1 MSRDQLCSRVFLKF
15 MVGCL
20 IIIFVGGL
28 WLVPQAQA
36 FTAFEND
43 AVRIQIDS
51 TLSLGAM
58 WRVESRDKD
67 IIGLANGG
75 TKHSVNYDDGN
86 LNYDTGIISAAGKAT
101 TDIDIDAHWIGAFIR
116 ASAFYD
122 YENEKGSRERTD
134 LTSDA
139 KDAVGSDIDL
149 LDCYIWVSSEVA
161 GMPFQIRVGDQIVSW
176 GESTFIQ
183 HSINSINSVDVSKL
197 RVPGAELKEALT
209 PEGMVWATISPTDN
223 LSIEGFY
230 EYDWEETKLD
240 PMGTYFSGADFIGDG
255 ATKLMLGFGAV
266 PDQGNTPWYDTF
278 MAVPRGKSDYAKSQ
292 GQYGAAVRYYSEAL
306 HSTEFSLYAMNYHDH
321 IPTMSIQMGDMAAL
335 QQAGAKA
342 AAAGAAAGAAVYAKY
357 GVAPGTN
364 PQVDAIAA
372 ATGAAV
378 GGAVAVDSYGKSSRY
393 ATNYEE
399 DQKLYGVGF
408 NTEVATIG
416 WQGEVSYRPD
426 APLQIDDLE
435 LLQAFLSPLKPI
447 YGQTGQ
453 LGQHMPGDFLK
464 GFIEKDIIQAQTTFT
479 YLLPPIGW
487 LGSKGGLFLTEIG
500 WEHVCGMPDKDKLR
514 LEGPATSTPGGA
526 AGAVALKQPQTASKH
541 FADQDSWGYRV
552 LAKLDF
558 FNVIGP
564 IGLTPRIGWSH
575 DVSGISPLGGPFLE
589 DRKAI
594 TFGLAANYL
603 SSWTADF
610 SYTNYFGAGSYN
622 TINDR
627 DFIGFNVKYSF

>member
-1 MSRDQLCSRVFLKF
+1 M
-15 MVGCL
+15 
-20 IIIFVGGL
+20 

-43 AVRIQIDS
+43 NVRIQLDS
-51 TLSLGAM
+51 TISYGLQ

-86 LNYDTGIISAAGKAT
+86 LNYDTGLISNAIKMT
-101 TDIDIDAHWIGAFIR
+101 SELDIDAHWIGAFVR
-116 ASAFYD
+116 ASGFYD

-134 LTSDA
+134 LTSEA
-139 KDAVGSDIDL
+139 KDAVGSDIDF
-149 LDCYIWVSSEVA
+149 LDYYIWVSSDIA
-161 GMPFQIRVGDQIVSW
+161 GMPFQIRVGDQVVSW

-197 RVPGAELKEALT
+197 RVPGAELREALT

-230 EYDWEETKLD
+230 EYDWEEVKLD

-357 GVAPGTN
+357 GVAPGTD
-364 PQVDAIAA
+364 PKVDAIAA

-408 NTEVATIG
+408 NTEVATVG

-500 WEHVCGMPDKDKLR
+500 WEHVCGMPDKDTLR

-526 AGAVALKQPQTASKH
+526 DGAVALKQPQTASKH

-564 IGLTPRIGWSH
+564 IGFTPRLGWSH
-575 DVSGISPLGGPFLE
+575 DVRGISPLGGPFLE
-589 DRKAI
+589 KRKAI
-594 TFGLAANYL
+594 TMGLTANYL
-603 SSWTADF
+603 SSWTADL